1 MMPSAKRI
9 AGLGLSGLGL
19 LLGFLCLGRAAET
32 ALDKNP
38 NRLHKRET
46 ITAGLLL
53 GIPCTAGTLW
63 GFFALERHRRLAQSD
78 RLQALF
84 YKGLKANNGKINP
97 IQFAMLGQISVE
109 EAKDCLDAWA
119 VPLNADFQVDEAGVV
134 MYCFNVFEE

>member
-1 MMPSAKRI
+1 MANAKRI

-19 LLGFLCLGRAAET
+19 LLGFLCLGRAVET
-32 ALDKNP
+32 ALDKDP
-38 NRLHKRET
+38 NRLGKRET

-53 GIPCTAGTLW
+53 GIPITASALW
-63 GFFALERHRRLAQSD
+63 MIKDLERSRKLAESE

-84 YKGLKANNGKINP
+84 YKALKANNGRINP
-97 IQFAMLGQISVE
+97 LQFAMLGQISVE

-134 MYCFNVFEE
+134 MYCFNVFEN

>member
-1 MMPSAKRI
+1 MASAKRTV
-9 AGLGLSGLGL
+9 GLGLSGLGL
-19 LLGFLCLGRAAET
+19 LLGFLCIGRAVET
-32 ALDKNP
+32 ALDRNP

-53 GIPCTAGTLW
+53 GIPCTAGALW
-63 GFFALERHRRLAQSD
+63 GLATLERRRRLAESE

-84 YKGLKANNGKINP
+84 YKALKVNSGRINP
-97 IQFAMLGQISVE
+97 IQFAMLGQISID
-109 EAKDCLDAWA
+109 EAKECLDAWA